1 MDAKKC
7 DFCGKLYEIYN
18 SIEDQRW
25 NSICLFL
32 DNYKMSYFD
41 ICPDCHQVFIE
52 FMNNRKYERELSND

>member
-18 SIEDQRW
+18 SIEEQRW

-41 ICPDCHQVFIE
+41 ICPDCHQAFIE